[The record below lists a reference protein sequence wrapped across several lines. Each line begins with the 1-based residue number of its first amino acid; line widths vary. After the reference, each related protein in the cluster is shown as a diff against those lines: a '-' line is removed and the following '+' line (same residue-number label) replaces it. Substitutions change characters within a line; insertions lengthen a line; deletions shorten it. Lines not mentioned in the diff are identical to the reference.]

1 MPPLAA
7 LQRWIGEQRQMW
19 ESDHSSGYDTEY
31 QVGARA
37 GRVAM
42 LADLREWL
50 ATRARRGGQ

>member
-7 LQRWIGEQRQMW
+7 LQRWIGEQRRVW
-19 ESDHSSGYDTEY
+19 ESDHSPCYDTDY